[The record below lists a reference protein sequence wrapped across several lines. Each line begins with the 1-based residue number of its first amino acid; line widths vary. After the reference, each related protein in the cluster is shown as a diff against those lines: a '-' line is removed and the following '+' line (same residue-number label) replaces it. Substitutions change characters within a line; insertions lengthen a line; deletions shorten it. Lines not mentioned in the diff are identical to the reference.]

1 MILIELHVY
10 GISFSLL
17 PEAGIILLL
26 EFYDLNL
33 VNFDHFICQ
42 IDPIPGQELTRSSE
56 SNMLT
61 RASGSI

>member
-1 MILIELHVY
+1 MFIALV
-10 GISFSLL
+10 FSLL

-42 IDPIPGQELTRSSE
+42 IDPIPG
-56 SNMLT
+56 
-61 RASGSI
+61 